1 MTSTAATSIM
11 LTPGSQCG
19 YCTEDPRYYNMHPP
33 ELCPGGLWGGPVTS
47 TTSTEAVAAAADSCY
62 WNPPRNGNFY
72 SPNPEVASQQQHQQ
86 PPTGV
91 EAIEVDDGT
100 EPRPLSRSLTRYSS
114 K

>member
-1 MTSTAATSIM
+1 
-11 LTPGSQCG
+11 
-19 YCTEDPRYYNMHPP
+19 MHPP

-114 K
+114 KLFVNNDTFLVTKLLFEKLKKSNVI